1 MEIRRKWMKEKVK
14 IMREI
19 SDVTGITYELEDVVF
34 FRNLYQSSFYIDHNA
49 TIVDVFTDSNGKLV
63 FVFYRD
69 QHENLIKLWL
79 DNKKE
84 SNKDE

>member
-1 MEIRRKWMKEKVK
+1 MKT
-14 IMREI
+14 I
-19 SDVTGITYELEDVVF
+19 SDVTGISYENEDVVF

-49 TIVDVFTDSNGKLV
+49 TIVDVFTDSHKKLV

-79 DNKKE
+79 ENKAQENKE
-84 SNKDE
+84 NEE

>member
-1 MEIRRKWMKEKVK
+1 
-14 IMREI
+14 MREI

-69 QHENLIKLWL
+69 QHEKLIKLWL

-84 SNKDE
+84 DSKNE